1 MAKWFGAIGYAET
14 VETTPGVWEEQ
25 ITERYYY
32 GELRRNSR
40 RLQTSDKVN
49 DDVTINNEL
58 SIVAD
63 PCAYQNFHAMRYAK
77 WMNTKWKITDIQVEY
92 PRLTISLGGLYT
104 DD

>member
-14 VETTPGVWEEQ
+14 VETSPGVWEEQ

-49 DDVTINNEL
+49 DDIAINNEL

-63 PCAYQNFHAMRYAK
+63 PYAYQNFYAMRYVK
-77 WMNTKWKITDIQVEY
+77 KLGTMWKITDVQVEY
-92 PRLTISLGGLYT
+92 PRLTLSLGGLYNNA
-104 DD
+104 

>member
-14 VETTPGVWEEQ
+14 VETSPGVWEEQ
-25 ITERYYY
+25 ITERHYY

-49 DDVTINNEL
+49 DDITINNEL

-63 PCAYQNFHAMRYAK
+63 PYAYEHFYAMRYAK
-77 WMNTKWKITDIQVEY
+77 HHGTMWKITDVQVEY
-92 PRLTISLGGLYT
+92 PRLTLSLGGLYNHA
-104 DD
+104 